1 MKFGKMNFAAILL
14 LTASTIMTG
23 SSDPDP
29 NPVAAI
35 SAGKEDVAGEKPSGT
50 DYSNTTLLKEL
61 NVQIKSHY
69 QNGVA
74 KGSGV
79 CLDKRTIVAN
89 YHVVYPTRG
98 KLNKIVVKNLK
109 GQTANVESIVVT
121 KLENDLAVLKL
132 EKDLCETWVLP
143 QDILSLKP
151 TVTDVI
157 HVGNPSNLDWQV
169 RSGRMDP
176 PISLKSLS
184 NSILERIDWIS
195 ADTMVAQTTIDTTHG
210 SSGGGVYSKD
220 GLVGILFAG
229 GTFNGKQE
237 VLVISAAL
245 LKEMR
250 EDLDTVSFK
259 KMQKANINK
268 NFLSIQ
274 VNYET
279 THFLL
284 SPRYDMDKPN
294 GVSASSLMKPDLF
307 TEPLFNTAMQSKMRM
322 IQFYNFNPNVTAV
335 VIFSDRNGDGKTD
348 LMLILG
354 VPGIL
359 KELPEQ
365 LSFNQVRD
373 AGYLI
378 LSDSDYDGWINEA
391 SAHKM

>member
-1 MKFGKMNFAAILL
+1 
-14 LTASTIMTG
+14 
-23 SSDPDP
+23 
-29 NPVAAI
+29 
-35 SAGKEDVAGEKPSGT
+35 
-50 DYSNTTLLKEL
+50 
-61 NVQIKSHY
+61 
-69 QNGVA
+69 
-74 KGSGV
+74 
-79 CLDKRTIVAN
+79 
-89 YHVVYPTRG
+89 
-98 KLNKIVVKNLK
+98 
-109 GQTANVESIVVT
+109 
-121 KLENDLAVLKL
+121 
-132 EKDLCETWVLP
+132 
-143 QDILSLKP
+143 
-151 TVTDVI
+151 
-157 HVGNPSNLDWQV
+157 
-169 RSGRMDP
+169 
-176 PISLKSLS
+176 
-184 NSILERIDWIS
+184 
-195 ADTMVAQTTIDTTHG
+195 
-210 SSGGGVYSKD
+210 
-220 GLVGILFAG
+220 
-229 GTFNGKQE
+229 
-237 VLVISAAL
+237 VISAAL